1 MLRACVAI
9 SELIDAQVLGLC
21 IRDASD
27 PHSDPADGHLRAG
40 VHRGG
45 VRPEAGLDGF
55 DILLS
60 VDSDA
65 PAPWIGGDLETALG
79 QLKMAFDG
87 QPLAATVAAQ
97 LFRQTLQLTFDDALA
112 LESLAYSMLLA
123 SGEFKAWRARTPV
136 RKRDND
142 DEPRVRLERTA
153 AALVVT
159 LTRPD
164 ARNAVDARLRD
175 ELVEALEFAIA
186 DPEGAPVV
194 LAGDGPAFCAGGD
207 LAEFGTADDPAV
219 AHAIRLA
226 RSPARLLRRLGPRV
240 SARVHGP
247 CIGAGVEIP
256 AAVHRVIAQPDAFF
270 RLPEVAMGL
279 IPGAGGVASIPRR
292 IGRHRA
298 CFMAISGVELDAS
311 TALAWGLIDGV
322 EP

>member
-1 MLRACVAI
+1 VAI
-9 SELIDAQVLGLC
+9 SELIDAQVLGLR

-27 PHSDPADGHLRAG
+27 AHSDSADGHVRVG

-60 VDSDA
+60 VEGDA
-65 PAPWIGGDLETALG
+65 PAPWVGGDVETTLG
-79 QLKMAFDG
+79 RLKVAFDG
-87 QPLAATVAAQ
+87 QPLAATIAAQ
-97 LFRQTLQLTFDDALA
+97 VFRQTLRLTFDDALA

-142 DEPRVRLERTA
+142 DGPRVRLERTA
-153 AALVVT
+153 AGLSVT
-159 LTRPD
+159 LTRPN

-175 ELVEALEFAIA
+175 ELVEALEFALA
-186 DPEGAPVV
+186 DPEGAPVI
-194 LAGDGPAFCAGGD
+194 LAGEGPAFCAGGD
-207 LAEFGTADDPAV
+207 IGEFGTADDPAI

-226 RSPARLLRRLGPRV
+226 RSPTRLLRRLGPRA
-240 SARVHGP
+240 SASVHGP

-256 AAVHRVIAQPDAFF
+256 AAAHRMIAQPDAFF

-298 CFMAISGVELDAS
+298 SFMAISGVDLDAS